1 MTDRFNFET
10 AIYNRGVA
18 LVVGVDEVGRGPL
31 AGPVV
36 SAAVGFKKSINSDWW
51 EQIKDSKKVSEKNR
65 AVLASRI
72 LENGICGIGI
82 ASVEEIQSLNILQ
95 ASLLAMKRAVENLS
109 GRESE
114 VLHLLVDGKFVIPDL
129 HLEQTAVVKGDDLIH
144 SIAAASILAKV
155 TRDNLMKELDD
166 EFPQYGFSK
175 HKGYGTKI
183 HIEAIRKYGLSP
195 VHRVSFCGNIV

>member
-1 MTDRFNFET
+1 MKDRFSFET
-10 AIYNRGVA
+10 TLYNRGVA

-36 SAAVGFKKSINSDWW
+36 AAAVGFKKNINSSWW
-51 EQIKDSKKVSEKNR
+51 SEIRDSKKVSEKNR
-65 AVLASRI
+65 SLLAKYI
-72 LENGICGIGI
+72 LDNGICGIGM
-82 ASVEEIQSLNILQ
+82 ASVEEIENLNILQ
-95 ASLLAMKRAVENLS
+95 ASLLAMKRAVERFS
-109 GRESE
+109 GRESG
-114 VLHLLVDGKFVIPDL
+114 VLHLAVDGKFIIPDL
-129 HLEQTAVVKGDDLIH
+129 QVEQTAVVKGDDLIH

-155 TRDNLMKELDD
+155 VRDDLMKQLDD

-175 HKGYGTKI
+175 HKGYGTKV